1 MCNVERCADDI
12 DDCCLVCSRVNGGY
26 IANSSVGCYPG
37 TCSISSSRD
46 VAKKL
51 VNGSILQ
58 LRYRFPSRFKTH
70 IQHLSF
76 SAAMKPIK
84 DDGFT
89 NAHALHIKGC
99 SRSKQYGT
107 ISARL
112 KTGCSHSAFQIRGSL
127 YTSQHVLASA
137 NATFEKLLKQTSC
150 MTCLKRQIKACSCGE
165 RNGQGSVCANF
176 ATSSFSIDVCVSVGS
191 FCCLS
196 SSVFWC
202 EFASPLRHL

>member
-12 DDCCLVCSRVNGGY
+12 DDCCLVRSRVNGGY

-76 SAAMKPIK
+76 SVAMKPIK

-99 SRSKQYGT
+99 SRSKQA
-107 ISARL
+107 IWNNI
-112 KTGCSHSAFQIRGSL
+112 CSPQDGL
-127 YTSQHVLASA
+127 Q
-137 NATFEKLLKQTSC
+137 
-150 MTCLKRQIKACSCGE
+150 
-165 RNGQGSVCANF
+165 
-176 ATSSFSIDVCVSVGS
+176 SFSVSNS
-191 FCCLS
+191 RFPSHIATCACFCKCDI
-196 SSVFWC
+196 
-202 EFASPLRHL
+202 

>member
-12 DDCCLVCSRVNGGY
+12 DDCCLVRSRMIGGY
-26 IANSSVGCYPG
+26 IANSSVGCDPG

-51 VNGSILQ
+51 VIGSILQ

-76 SAAMKPIK
+76 SVAMKPIK

-99 SRSKQYGT
+99 SRIKQY
-107 ISARL
+107 
-112 KTGCSHSAFQIRGSL
+112 SL
-127 YTSQHVLASA
+127 QRNS
-137 NATFEKLLKQTSC
+137 
-150 MTCLKRQIKACSCGE
+150 KR
-165 RNGQGSVCANF
+165 
-176 ATSSFSIDVCVSVGS
+176 T
-191 FCCLS
+191 
-196 SSVFWC
+196 
-202 EFASPLRHL
+202 

>member
-12 DDCCLVCSRVNGGY
+12 DDCCLVRSRGNGGY

-51 VNGSILQ
+51 VIGSILQ

-76 SAAMKPIK
+76 SVAMKPIK
-84 DDGFT
+84 DDGVT

-99 SRSKQYGT
+99 SRSKQYGA

-112 KTGCSHSAFQIRGSL
+112 KTGCNHSPFQIRGSL
-127 YTSQHVLASA
+127 HTSQHVLASA
-137 NATFEKLLKQTSC
+137 NATFEKLLKNQLHDLLETSNQGVFVWREKW
-150 MTCLKRQIKACSCGE
+150 TRHCLCQFYDLFFLNR
-165 RNGQGSVCANF
+165 
-176 ATSSFSIDVCVSVGS
+176 CVRVGWK
-191 FCCLS
+191 FLS
-196 SSVFWC
+196 PV
-202 EFASPLRHL
+202 EFRLLV

>member
-12 DDCCLVCSRVNGGY
+12 DDCCLVRSRGNGGY

-37 TCSISSSRD
+37 TCSISSSHD

-51 VNGSILQ
+51 VIGSILQ

-76 SAAMKPIK
+76 SVAMKPIE
-84 DDGFT
+84 DDGVT

-99 SRSKQYGT
+99 SRSKQYGA

-112 KTGCSHSAFQIRGSL
+112 KTGCNHSPFQIRGSL
-127 YTSQHVLASA
+127 HTSQHVLASA
-137 NATFEKLLKQTSC
+137 NATFEKLLKQTSS
-150 MTCLKRQIKACSCGE
+150 MTCFKRQIKACSRGE
-165 RNGQGSVCANF
+165 KWTKHCLCQFCDLFFLNRYVR
-176 ATSSFSIDVCVSVGS
+176 VGWK
-191 FCCLS
+191 FLS
-196 SSVFWC
+196 PV
-202 EFASPLRHL
+202 EFRLLV